1 MEIAKNGVRNIGKP
15 WIKVEQ
21 EMPLTPTLI
30 DGASLLSTDE
40 LAKLG
45 VLALESCDVL
55 KNSYVRLRY
64 KVIG

>member
-1 MEIAKNGVRNIGKP
+1 
-15 WIKVEQ
+15 
-21 EMPLTPTLI
+21 MPLTPTLI